1 MIVKTVFKSHFK
13 VKKNFFKN
21 SKKKIFIKNIVVF
34 LLFTKIFF
42 KGCVVNFF
50 FTKNR
55 NTQTNILKAPSRHK
69 KFFHQIFFEYYIIKI
84 NFFFTN
90 SIFRKLS
97 DNGDFL
103 EKPQTPLKNLTL
115 VFNNLN
121 TLFKKVGSNTLSRT
135 RLSISFIQFLK
146 KPQLTK

>member
-1 MIVKTVFKSHFK
+1 MVIKTVFKSHFK
-13 VKKNFFKN
+13 FKKNFLKN
-21 SKKKIFIKNIVVF
+21 SKKKVFIKNMVVF
-34 LLFTKIFF
+34 LLFTKFFF

-69 KFFHQIFFEYYIIKI
+69 KFFHQIFFEYYTIKI

-97 DNGDFL
+97 TIRDL
-103 EKPQTPLKNLTL
+103 EKPNTSLKNLTL
-115 VFNNLN
+115 VFKNLN
-121 TLFKKVGSNTLSRT
+121 ILFKKIGSNTLNRT
-135 RLSISFIQFLK
+135 KLSISFVQLLK